1 MTVNPQASALQPVPP
16 ALPAPSLQE
25 AVQAWE
31 AFGFFRPLL
40 EDETVRL
47 ARRLCQAF
55 YGLSSPERDDASPLS
70 LYWNLFERLVGYG
83 ELSRTPVI
91 GDAWQNY
98 FLDSLLSVETAFSRK
113 AQYGD
118 EGLGAAMR
126 EGVAQELANLQTLFR
141 LSADWWQDQA
151 QRACGGSA
159 PAWKDVRPLAEET
172 GSLPQKARWAMKT
185 ALAGCPDWREAAPAL
200 AHYHSEF
207 GSGVFSD
214 YLAFRWEGQLTGL
227 TRPDPIRLEELVGYG
242 RQRAEV
248 IENTERLLAGFRANN
263 VLLYGDRGTGKSSTV
278 KALIHRFG
286 DRGLRLV
293 EVPKSRLAD
302 FPLIVN
308 ELKERPQK
316 FILFIDDLSFEEGED
331 AYKEMKAVLE
341 GGIAARPDNVAIYAT
356 SNRRHLIR
364 EVVAD
369 RQPTF
374 NDEGELRPGD
384 TYEEKMSLADR
395 FGITVTFLAPGQE
408 AYLEIVETL
417 ARQQGVE
424 MEAEELRRLAL
435 RWEMRHNGRSGRTA
449 RQFIDSL
456 AQEKR

>member
-1 MTVNPQASALQPVPP
+1 MEQQAYIPP
-16 ALPAPSLQE
+16 KASIAPSMQE
-25 AVQAWE
+25 ALLAWE
-31 AFGFFRPLL
+31 AFGFFRPML
-40 EDETVRL
+40 EDETIGL
-47 ARRLCQAF
+47 ARQLCQVL
-55 YGLSSPERDDASPLS
+55 YGLPRCEAGKASAQS
-70 LYWNLFERLVGYG
+70 LYWNLFERLVGYS
-83 ELSRTPVI
+83 ELSRSPVV

-98 FLDSLLSVETAFSRK
+98 FLDRMLSVETSFSKK

-118 EGLGAAMR
+118 AGLGAAMR
-126 EGVAQELANLQTLFR
+126 EGLALELANLQTLFR
-141 LSADWWQDQA
+141 LSADWWQAQA
-151 QRACGGSA
+151 QAACPCPA
-159 PAWKDVRPLAEET
+159 PVWKEVRPLAEET
-172 GSLPQKARWAMKT
+172 DSLLQKARWEMKK
-185 ALAGCPDWREAAPAL
+185 AFACCSDWREMAPEL
-200 AHYHSEF
+200 ARYHHRF
-207 GSGVFSD
+207 GSGCFAQF
-214 YLAFRWEGQLTGL
+214 LAFRWEGQLTGV

-248 IENTERLLAGFRANN
+248 IENTERLLAGYRANN

-286 DRGLRLV
+286 DQGLRLL

-302 FPLIVN
+302 FPVIVDM
-308 ELKERPQK
+308 LKERPQK

-331 AYKEMKAVLE
+331 SYKELKAVLE
-341 GGIAARPDNVAIYAT
+341 GGIAVRPDNVAIYAT

-369 RQPTF
+369 RQPHCT
-374 NDEGELRPGD
+374 DDGELRPGD
-384 TYEEKMSLADR
+384 TYQEKMSLADR

-417 ARQQGVE
+417 ARQQGIE
-424 MEAEELRRLAL
+424 MDSEELRRLAL

-456 AQEKR
+456 AQEKK